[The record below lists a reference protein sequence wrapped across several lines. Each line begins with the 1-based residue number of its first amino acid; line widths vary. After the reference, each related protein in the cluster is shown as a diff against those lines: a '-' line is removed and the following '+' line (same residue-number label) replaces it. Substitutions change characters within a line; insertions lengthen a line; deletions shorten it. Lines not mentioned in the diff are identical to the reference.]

1 MRDNDSYQPTADY
14 LPAPINPQVAD
25 YEVLYQEESFWAKVR
40 RFSRK
45 SSRAGLENA
54 LKLYY
59 AAKDPATPGWAR
71 KVMYSALGYWILPV
85 DAIPDLL
92 PAAGYTDDIG
102 VMTLALATVAL
113 HITDAHQRKARETL
127 KRWWK

>member
-1 MRDNDSYQPTADY
+1 MHKIDIDTDY
-14 LPAPINPQVAD
+14 LPASEAS
-25 YEVLYQEESFWAKVR
+25 QENRFEAHYKEKGFWAKVR

-45 SSRAGLENA
+45 GSRTTLENA

-59 AAKDPATPGWAR
+59 AARDPDTPGWAR
-71 KVMYSALGYWILPV
+71 KVMYSALGYWILPM

-92 PAAGYTDDIG
+92 PAAGFTDDIG

-113 HITDAHQRKARETL
+113 HITDTHQHKARETL